1 MKRNGGKRG
10 CQQVKTGDSSNW
22 TSLSIW
28 ISILTVISSSALMN
42 VSNQEHGFRLDG
54 ILTRLAKDYT
64 LVRKPERE
72 DIGKR

>member
-1 MKRNGGKRG
+1 
-10 CQQVKTGDSSNW
+10 
-22 TSLSIW
+22 
-28 ISILTVISSSALMN
+28 MN